1 MGAIMTTDPSEASDL
16 LRRAGQGD
24 AQALGQLLFVTPHVI
39 EMVYL
44 VLLGL
49 GRVFG
54 EDRE

>member
-1 MGAIMTTDPSEASDL
+1 MTTDPSEASDL